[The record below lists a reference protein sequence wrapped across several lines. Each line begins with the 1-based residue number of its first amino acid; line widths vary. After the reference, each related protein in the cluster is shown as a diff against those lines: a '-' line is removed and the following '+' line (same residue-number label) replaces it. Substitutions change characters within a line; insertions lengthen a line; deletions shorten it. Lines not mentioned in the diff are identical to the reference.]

1 MNRPGATL
9 RSASD
14 DGFTL
19 IELLVVMIIIGI
31 LAAIAIPVF
40 LSQRAK
46 AHDTSTKADVNHL
59 GKEVATYF
67 VDGQGTLAMDFTTS
81 PGSVVLSDGS
91 YSETV
96 NLTNGTAAPG
106 IGASLNMGDPLN
118 WCVALT
124 DPKGSIKTYNFTAV
138 NGLQAGTC

>member
-1 MNRPGATL
+1 MHRTV
-9 RSASD
+9 SASRGTSD

-40 LSQRAK
+40 LNQRAK
-46 AHDTSTKADVNHL
+46 ARDTSTKADVSHL

-67 VDGQGTLAMDFTTS
+67 VDGQGILTLDYVAV

-91 YSETV
+91 YTETV

-106 IGASLNMGDPLN
+106 IGGSLNLGDPMN
-118 WCVALT
+118 WCVALS
-124 DPKGSIKTYNFTAV
+124 DAKGATKTYNFTAV
-138 NGLQAGTC
+138 NGLRAGTC